1 MKRIGV
7 FCSSRGDIRQEF
19 IDAGRELG
27 TEIGKRGAEMV
38 YGGRT
43 VGVMPQVLLDKG
55 LEADADLVFYTANL
69 DDRKATM
76 LREADV
82 FVALPGGIGTL
93 DEIFTVVAAN
103 TLGYHNKTTI
113 LYNVCGF
120 WQPLIDALKKIDAE
134 KMMDSRWGERL
145 KAVSTPEELYEMIF

>member
-27 TEIGKRGAEMV
+27 TEIGKCGAEMV
-38 YGGRT
+38 YGGSKCGLMDITAQAVRSAGGRT

-82 FVALPGGIGTL
+82 FVALP
-93 DEIFTVVAAN
+93 
-103 TLGYHNKTTI
+103 
-113 LYNVCGF
+113 
-120 WQPLIDALKKIDAE
+120 
-134 KMMDSRWGERL
+134 
-145 KAVSTPEELYEMIF
+145 